1 MIVFENIVNKII
13 LESQESESIKQAKN
27 LVVQR
32 MNISPEKADEFV
44 RINIRET
51 LPILRTKK
59 GGKFILGATRI
70 ILNNE
75 LNNASDIAKFNRI
88 LDIIINGHY
97 DEYDRNLNNLSKQDL
112 FNKFSAEDKSLSNAE
127 KDEVNN
133 LSYSNAN
140 DYQIVKIDSF
150 EEATKYNQYVYKKDQ
165 WCITYSKENYNT
177 YTGGGNNQIY
187 FCLKNGF
194 ENIKPIKGE
203 NCPLDEYGLSM
214 ISVIVDDEGNLLYST
229 TRWNH
234 SNGGTDTILSP
245 KQISQ
250 IVNVNFFE
258 TFKPNEN
265 FKKIVDEI
273 KNRLSRNESVKDIV
287 DSIRAIGDNVFRI
300 SVGDRDNVVY
310 KNKILSNIWF
320 DGIEYFNDLTNMVKV
335 YIGSKENLLS
345 LNGHFVCPNTEDY
358 SKWYSKI
365 DEDDNN
371 IGIVYVKYKNKYN
384 FYNNGKLTLP
394 FFVDE
399 LEYFFRGLAKISKDK
414 QYNYCKPNGEILCK
428 EMWFDDVND
437 FIIGDKTFV
446 HKNGKINQIDMDGN
460 LLYPNST
467 NTEEWANS
475 VPELMKRYEKNESIN
490 FSNIVKKII
499 KE

>member
-13 LESQESESIKQAKN
+13 LESQESESIKQAKQ
-27 LVVQR
+27 LVMKKLNV
-32 MNISPEKADEFV
+32 SPEKSDELV
-44 RINIRET
+44 RINIRGT
-51 LPILRTKK
+51 FPILRTKK
-59 GGKFILGATRI
+59 GGKFILGVTRI
-70 ILNNE
+70 YLNNE
-75 LNNASDIAKFNRI
+75 LNDGSDVSKLNRM
-88 LDIIINGHY
+88 LDIIVNGHY
-97 DEYDRNLNNLSKQDL
+97 NEYDRNLNNLSKQEL
-112 FNKFSAEDKSLSNAE
+112 FTRFSAEDKSLSNMQ
-127 KDEVNN
+127 KDEVNS
-133 LSYSNAN
+133 LEYSNKN
-140 DYQIVKIDSF
+140 DYEVVKIDSF
-150 EEATKYNQYVYKKDQ
+150 EEATKYNQYAYKKDQ
-165 WCITYSKENYNT
+165 WCITYSKENYDL
-177 YTGGGNNQIY
+177 YTADGNNQIY

-214 ISVIVDDEGNLLYST
+214 ISVIVDEDGNLLYST

-234 SNGGTDTILSP
+234 SNGGTDNSLSP

-250 IVNVNFFE
+250 TINANFFE

-265 FKKIVDEI
+265 FKNKVNEI
-273 KNRLSRNESVKDIV
+273 KNRLANNEPVKDLV
-287 DSIRAIGDNVFRI
+287 DVIRALGEDVFYI
-300 SVGDRDNVVY
+300 SVGDKDNIIY
-310 KNKILSNIWF
+310 KNKLISNLWF
-320 DGIEYFNDLTNMVKV
+320 DGVHYFNDKTNMVKV

-365 DEDDNN
+365 DEDDEN
-371 IGIVYVKYKNKYN
+371 IGIVYVKHKNKYN
-384 FYNNGKLTLP
+384 FYNNGKLMLP

-399 LEYFFRGLAKISKDK
+399 LEYFFRGLAKIAKDK

-428 EMWFDDVND
+428 SMWFDYVND

-446 HKNGKINQIDMDGN
+446 QKNGKINQIDMDGN

-467 NTEEWANS
+467 NTDEWS
-475 VPELMKRYEKNESIN
+475 RTVPELMERFKKNESIN